1 MTQGEGEMSEKEM
14 FEIIVSRASM
24 EGNAAKIA
32 ETLVIGLKSEN
43 KMLPFTDRVV
53 KMLPEVKE
61 LDMGSMEYGD
71 LYTYITNLLSQRL
84 TREEGR
90 IQEKIRRFTGLAR
103 EKLVPAI
110 EELLNLFELRYQE
123 KRRFTCY
130 LGFFNPFPR
139 SVLSRQYWMHYD
151 ISDEVFLR
159 ASLHEIDHMIL
170 FDKWKALY
178 GYQEERE
185 PDYPDLMWF
194 MEELTVEPTLNDLR
208 IQRIVPIRHT
218 AYDSLRAVTIEGR
231 PLTAHIQELY
241 DASGSIEKYLRDTGQ
256 FLQCHYTELC

>member
-1 MTQGEGEMSEKEM
+1 MPEKEM
-14 FEIIVSRASM
+14 FEITVGKTSL
-24 EGNAAKIA
+24 EDNAAKVA
-32 ETLVIGLKSEN
+32 ETLMMGLKGEN

-53 KMLPEVKE
+53 KMLPEIKE
-61 LDMGSMEYGD
+61 LDMGSMEYDG
-71 LYTYITNLLSQRL
+71 LYTCITDLLSRRL

-90 IQEKIRRFTGLAR
+90 IQEKIRRFAGLTR
-103 EKLVPAI
+103 EKLLPAT
-110 EELLNLFELRYQE
+110 EELLDLFELRYQE

-139 SVLSRQYWMHYD
+139 SVLSREYWLHYD

-170 FDKWKALY
+170 FDKWKVLY
-178 GYQEERE
+178 GYPEERE

-194 MEELTVEPTLNDLR
+194 LEELTVEPTLNDPR

-218 AYDSLRAVTIEGR
+218 AYDSLRAVTIEGK

-241 DASGSIEKYLRDTGQ
+241 DASGSMEKYLKDTGQ
-256 FLQCHYTELC
+256 FLQRHYNELC